1 MSVETLAPA
10 EEIAVATLPTAQ
22 GELRQLPLDEIYIGG
37 NYRTAMSEPGLAEL
51 AESIKHSGLIQP
63 ITVRPLAEPREGKY
77 YALVA
82 GARRYAAHQRAGL
95 AFILCNVRP
104 MSDQEADEARL
115 IENVQRENPHPADE
129 AVAVGKLS
137 AHGATLEEI
146 SRRLGKPLRWVAQRR
161 AVSTLA
167 AGWMKLLRADKLTLG
182 AAEELARWPQP
193 VQQRLA
199 AEHIKEQGRGSA
211 YTESEVK
218 SWLNYETHLL
228 SAAPWGLSDEKLYP
242 KAGACLSCPKR
253 SSCAGMLFEQ
263 PGKGKDTCL
272 DGACWKVKL
281 NKQTERAII
290 ESTTAEQPAVQLSSR
305 YYEQPA
311 GSLPVGR
318 YTVVKKKEGRP
329 GVYVDGP
336 QQGHVVHVKVSGPVA
351 PDKSNYEK
359 GLDTRRTR
367 LLKEATKSVLAGRVF
382 GLLTQGDDAAAQAR
396 LTLLGS
402 IIARKLLANRTALDE
417 LTFAQLV
424 REWGWEPLAEK
435 TRKAMRGDEYQ
446 KWVRA
451 QVAASASTEAK
462 LLELLLFVETH
473 HGLSSEYDDHQ
484 HSLAKLLDHQPLTE
498 GLSEASTTLLH
509 KKYDPTTLR
518 AYKA

>member
-1 MSVETLAPA
+1 MSIEILAPA
-10 EEIAVATLPTAQ
+10 EEIAATTLPTPQ

-37 NYRTAMSEPGLAEL
+37 NYRSAMSAPGLEEL

-63 ITVRPLAEPREGKY
+63 VTVRQLAEPKQSKY

-95 AFILCNVRP
+95 SLILCNVRE
-104 MSDQEADEARL
+104 MTEQQAEEARL
-115 IENVQRENPHPADE
+115 IENLQRENPHPADE
-129 AVAVGKLS
+129 AVAVSKLV
-137 AHGATLEEI
+137 ANGGTNEEI
-146 SRRLGKPLRWVAQRR
+146 ARRLGKTVRWVAQRR
-161 AVSTLA
+161 AVGTLA

-199 AEHIKEQGRGSA
+199 ADHLKEQCTSA

-218 SWLNYETHLL
+218 GWLHYETHLL
-228 SAAPWGLSDEKLYP
+228 SAAPWSLSDEKLYP
-242 KAGACLSCPKR
+242 KAGPCLSCPKR

-281 NKQTERAII
+281 NKQTEQAII
-290 ESTTAEQPAVQLSSR
+290 ENTTDQQPAVQLSSR

-336 QQGHVVHVKVSGPVA
+336 QQGHVVSVKVSGPVA

-367 LLKEATKSVLAGRVF
+367 LLKEATKSVIAGRVF
-382 GLLTQGDDAAAQAR
+382 GLLTQADDTAAQAR
-396 LTLLGS
+396 RTLLGS
-402 IIARKLLANRTALDE
+402 IIAHKLLYNRSALDE

-435 TRKAMRGDEYQ
+435 DRKVMRGDEY
-446 KWVRA
+446 KNWVRGQIA
-451 QVAASASTEAK
+451 TSAPSEAK
-462 LLELLLFVETH
+462 LLDLLLFVEVH
-473 HGLSSEYDDHQ
+473 HGLTSEYDDHQ
-484 HSLAKLLDHQPLTE
+484 TKLVKLLDHEPLTE

>member
-1 MSVETLAPA
+1 MKVKGASGYAREELTA
-10 EEIAVATLPTAQ
+10 E
-22 GELRQLPLDEIYIGG
+22 
-37 NYRTAMSEPGLAEL
+37 M
-51 AESIKHSGLIQP
+51 
-63 ITVRPLAEPREGKY
+63 
-77 YALVA
+77 
-82 GARRYAAHQRAGL
+82 
-95 AFILCNVRP
+95 
-104 MSDQEADEARL
+104 
-115 IENVQRENPHPADE
+115 
-129 AVAVGKLS
+129 
-137 AHGATLEEI
+137 
-146 SRRLGKPLRWVAQRR
+146 
-161 AVSTLA
+161 
-167 AGWMKLLRADKLTLG
+167 G

-199 AEHIKEQGRGSA
+199 ADHLKEQRTSA

-218 SWLNYETHLL
+218 GWLHYETHLL
-228 SAAPWGLSDEKLYP
+228 SAAPWSLSDEKLYP
-242 KAGACLSCPKR
+242 QAGPCLSCPKR

-290 ESTTAEQPAVQLSSR
+290 ENTTDQQPAVQLSSR

-336 QQGHVVHVKVSGPVA
+336 QQGHVVSVKVSGPVA

-367 LLKEATKSVLAGRVF
+367 LLKEATKSVIAGRVF
-382 GLLTQGDDAAAQAR
+382 GLLTQADDTAAQAR
-396 LTLLGS
+396 RTLLGS
-402 IIARKLLANRTALDE
+402 IIAHKLLYNRSALDE

-435 TRKAMRGDEYQ
+435 DRKVMRGDEY
-446 KWVRA
+446 KNWVRGQIA
-451 QVAASASTEAK
+451 TSAPSEAK
-462 LLELLLFVETH
+462 LLDLLLFVEAH
-473 HGLSSEYDDHQ
+473 HGLTSEYDDHQ
-484 HSLAKLLDHQPLTE
+484 NKLVKLLDHEPLTE
-498 GLSEASTTLLH
+498 GLSEASTMLLH